1 MIQVDKAIRI
11 AVKTGKVTIGSKKT
25 IEDIK
30 KGKPKMVIIASNCPD
45 RIKSEIQYYTKL
57 SNIPLLVFAGNSWEL
72 GSVCERLHMVA
83 ALAIHDP
90 GDSDI
95 LSIVSEQ
102 GGVKAEA
109 E

>member
-1 MIQVDKAIRI
+1 MIQVDKAIHI

-25 IEDIK
+25 IEEIK
-30 KGKPKMVIIASNCPD
+30 KGKPKMVVIASNCPES
-45 RIKSEIQYYTKL
+45 IKSEIQYYTQL
-57 SNIPLLVFAGNSWEL
+57 SNIPLLVFTGNSWEL
-72 GSVCERLHMVA
+72 GSICDRLHMVA

-95 LSIVSEQ
+95 LSILSEENA
-102 GGVKAEA
+102 VNAEA

>member
-1 MIQVDKAIRI
+1 MVQVDKAIRI

-30 KGKPKMVIIASNCPD
+30 KGKPRIVIVASNCPEN
-45 RIKSEIQYYTKL
+45 IKSEIQYYTKL
-57 SNIPLLVFAGNSWEL
+57 SNIPLLVYAGNSWEL

-95 LSIVSEQ
+95 LSVISEGGTVS
-102 GGVKAEA
+102 AEA
-109 E
+109 K

>member
-1 MIQVDKAIRI
+1 MIQVDKAIKI

-25 IEDIK
+25 VEDLK
-30 KGKPKMVIIASNCPD
+30 KGKPKLVIIASNCPD
-45 RIKSEIQYYTKL
+45 HVKSEIQYYSELAK
-57 SNIPLLVFAGNSWEL
+57 IPVLIFTGNSWEL
-72 GSVCERLHMVA
+72 GSLCDRLHMVA

-95 LSIVSEQ
+95 LDALAEST
-102 GGVKAEA
+102 GVKAEA